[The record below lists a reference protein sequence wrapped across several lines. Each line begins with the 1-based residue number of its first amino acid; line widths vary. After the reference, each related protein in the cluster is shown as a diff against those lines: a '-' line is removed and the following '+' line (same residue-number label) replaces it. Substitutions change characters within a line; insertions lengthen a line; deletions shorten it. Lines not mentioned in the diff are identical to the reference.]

1 MSNQVKTDI
10 LRIVDE
16 GERWLRHLTRQR
28 TLQAIENWIITLLL
42 YGLLIISAYA
52 TLGTVPEGLLML
64 GALLAI
70 LFAIISLFFFLK
82 RRRTGELEKWRKHM
96 AELRQRESAPVTSL
110 DEIPKAPYKGALESA
125 LELMDQMAV
134 WAREIAESRIGW
146 AWSYGVLAFLLAQIV
161 IMYLLT
167 RLAPNLSPMSF
178 PSSIV
183 VGLLVWYILK
193 KRRKNE
199 AERRTRMVEEWRNRL
214 EREREEFLRSL

>member
-28 TLQAIENWIITLLL
+28 TLQAIENSIIVVLLFEILIIAVSTSLTRPMDLMMLGTLLT
-42 YGLLIISAYA
+42 IPFAMISFY
-52 TLGTVPEGLLML
+52 
-64 GALLAI
+64 
-70 LFAIISLFFFLK
+70 FFLK
-82 RRRTGELEKWRKHM
+82 RRGIGEFEKWRRRM
-96 AELRQRESAPVTSL
+96 AELRQHESASATSL
-110 DEIPKAPYKGALESA
+110 EDTSAPYKGTLESA

-161 IMYLLT
+161 IINLLG
-167 RLAPNLSPMSF
+167 RLSPNLSLMSF

-183 VGLLVWYILK
+183 IGWLVWYILK
-193 KRRKNE
+193 KRRRNE
-199 AERRTRMVEEWRNRL
+199 AEQRTRMVEEWRSRL
-214 EREREEFLRSL
+214 EREREQFLQSL